1 MCLIRQ
7 RRDGPTHYA
16 THGQGF
22 VVDGSSNG
30 GDGWA
35 QGDVSRAD
43 EEDEVNGRV
52 QLRKP
57 EVHCWTSWLS
67 RTHRV
72 CHGQLHSHTSHVRNT
87 ICLVF

>member
-1 MCLIRQ
+1 MIRQ

-16 THGQGF
+16 THGQEF

-57 EVHCWTSWLS
+57 ECTAGPRGSPGPTECATDS
-67 RTHRV
+67 CTATR
-72 CHGQLHSHTSHVRNT
+72 HT
-87 ICLVF
+87 